1 MIDVE
6 VDSSSLYIHVSTQAR
21 STGENGETGQ
31 NADQA
36 KRRADGKE
44 NKSPE
49 TKRSRKRES

>member
-1 MIDVE
+1 MLKLIH
-6 VDSSSLYIHVSTQAR
+6 SSLYTHVSTQAR
-21 STGENGETGQ
+21 SIGENGETGE
-31 NADQA
+31 NANQA